1 MAQKCHFSIATVILV
16 LEAVMDLL
24 ALPHKL
30 LYMYILYLMFLP
42 SLFFFLISSLCQGN
56 LSARVLHNIHRLR
69 FEAHT
74 VESR

>member
-42 SLFFFLISSLCQGN
+42 SLFFF
-56 LSARVLHNIHRLR
+56 
-69 FEAHT
+69 
-74 VESR
+74 